1 MLRTPERYREDLGRM
16 RPNVYVGGQLVQRDD
31 PRIQPG
37 VNVMSLTFEL
47 AQQAE
52 WKSVM
57 TANSHLN
64 GEEINR
70 FTHLPQS
77 PRDLLQKQKM
87 VRLLAQRVG
96 GCIQRCMG
104 HDALTALSICTK
116 EMDEDKGTDYHSR
129 FLEYLRFYQAN
140 DLAAACAQTDMK
152 GDRTKR
158 PSAQPN
164 PDAYV
169 HIVEESEKGIVVRGA
184 KISITMA
191 AYADELIVLPTRA
204 LKEDDRDYAVAF
216 AVPADW
222 DRVRLITRPVWLRQ
236 RKSIQCPFCDY
247 GVSDS
252 VVVFDDTFIP
262 RERVFMCGEWDF
274 GRRMALLFADSHR
287 HSYTGCKPAVS
298 DILCGATALVAE
310 ANNIEKVSHVREK
323 LSEFAGGAELAYAA
337 GIASSLYGEKTSSG
351 TYFPEAIY
359 ANVGRRLMGETIY
372 HEYNLLTEIAGGLA
386 VTLPFEED
394 FYGEDTAADTE
405 KYIVRNPSLSS
416 EDSHRIWR
424 FIENVAASPMAHWYA
439 IAGVH
444 GGGSPIM
451 ETITLNA
458 EYDYGAKKDIARYLA
473 GINDQLDQSKLLNSE
488 ADLR

>member
-204 LKEDDRDYAVAF
+204 LKEDDRDYAV
-216 AVPADW
+216 
-222 DRVRLITRPVWLRQ
+222 
-236 RKSIQCPFCDY
+236 
-247 GVSDS
+247 
-252 VVVFDDTFIP
+252 
-262 RERVFMCGEWDF
+262 
-274 GRRMALLFADSHR
+274 
-287 HSYTGCKPAVS
+287 
-298 DILCGATALVAE
+298 
-310 ANNIEKVSHVREK
+310 
-323 LSEFAGGAELAYAA
+323 
-337 GIASSLYGEKTSSG
+337 
-351 TYFPEAIY
+351 
-359 ANVGRRLMGETIY
+359 
-372 HEYNLLTEIAGGLA
+372 
-386 VTLPFEED
+386 
-394 FYGEDTAADTE
+394 
-405 KYIVRNPSLSS
+405 PSLSRPTGTGCGSSPGLSGCGRESRYSVPSVITGFLTLSWSLTIPSFQGSACSCAVSGTS
-416 EDSHRIWR
+416 EEGWR
-424 FIENVAASPMAHWYA
+424 FCSPIRTDTATQAAS
-439 IAGVH
+439 
-444 GGGSPIM
+444 
-451 ETITLNA
+451 
-458 EYDYGAKKDIARYLA
+458 
-473 GINDQLDQSKLLNSE
+473 
-488 ADLR
+488 LRSRISSVAQRLW